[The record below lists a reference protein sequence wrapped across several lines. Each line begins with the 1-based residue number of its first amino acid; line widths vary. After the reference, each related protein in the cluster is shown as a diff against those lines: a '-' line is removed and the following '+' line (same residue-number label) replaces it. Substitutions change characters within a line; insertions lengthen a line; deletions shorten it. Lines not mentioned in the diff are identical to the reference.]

1 MINNETIRV
10 KDMYNYYDTKVSNS
24 ITAYKLSLEKLYAS
38 KTYFLGNLELCKEY
52 IQHFTSIDY
61 NGIAKL
67 KNTIPN
73 QYYNN
78 NPIFKDLADKS
89 KNLISFI
96 VEINKR
102 IEKEEKLLKEEELKK
117 TTAKVYKRTIEVF
130 NKNIANEIL
139 KGYTFQLSHRL
150 ANIRIKKHVRTEKSR
165 KRIDWDASNK
175 LKKSIIEQGLTPFK
189 VTEYDSMKRP
199 TADNGGVKWHVYH
212 ESLYSYTWHWN
223 KILCKV
229 FNSRMY
235 RFRPTVN
242 SNTGE
247 GKYSLG
253 NANRLQKLVKEDS
266 ELLKNYTT

>member
-10 KDMYNYYDTKVSNS
+10 KDMYNYYDTKIINNIS
-24 ITAYKLSLEKLYAS
+24 AYKLSLENLNSS
-38 KTYFLGNLELCKEY
+38 KDYFLANLELCKEY
-52 IQHFTSIDY
+52 IQKFTSIDW
-61 NGIAKL
+61 NGISKL

-78 NPIFKDLADKS
+78 NPIFKDLADKT
-89 KNLISFI
+89 KTLISFI

-102 IEKEEKLLKEEELKK
+102 IEKEEKLLEKELSKK
-117 TTAKVYKRTIEVF
+117 TTSKTYKRTIEVF
-130 NKNIANEIL
+130 NKAIANEIL

-150 ANIRIKKHVRTEKSR
+150 ANIRIKKHIRTEKSR

-175 LKKSIIEQGLTPFK
+175 LKKSILEQGLVPFK

-199 TADNGGVKWHVYH
+199 VTDNGGVKWHVYH
-212 ESLYSYTWHWN
+212 ESLYSFTWHWN
-223 KILCKV
+223 KKLCKV

-242 SNTGE
+242 SNTKE
-247 GKYSLG
+247 GKYNLG
-253 NANRLQKLVKEDS
+253 NANRLQQLVKEDS